1 MATTSTPTPKPTPAR
16 GTGKTKKWWIIHVA
30 AGVATVALIAFGMT
44 QCSGKKAERAEKEA
58 KKSEL
63 VAANETLDSLRS
75 VMSDARK
82 LIGRQTS
89 EIHAKSDTI
98 RMQRDSIA
106 TLNDSLA
113 IVNGKLVD
121 CRNSKRKPTKP
132 APVKPAPVASVKPDT
147 IIIVQQAPVNRGC
160 AGETNISLNNSQ
172 NNGAI
177 VAGGNPGKTDIKL
190 DNGSVNNGA
199 IVVGDGNSVVVNT
212 PAALIAADS
221 LARARQVQDVQFTS
235 VFITRSK

>member
-1 MATTSTPTPKPTPAR
+1 MPTGTSR
-16 GTGKTKKWWIIHVA
+16 TKKWWMIHVA
-30 AGVATVALIAFGMT
+30 AGVVMVALVAIGVT

-63 VAANETLDSLRS
+63 ATANAYADSLS
-75 VMSDARK
+75 NQVQEMHVQIDGLQSDN
-82 LIGRQTS
+82 I
-89 EIHAKSDTI
+89 AKSDTI
-98 RMQRDSIA
+98 AVQRDSIA
-106 TLNDSLA
+106 TLNDSLL
-113 IVNGKLVD
+113 IVNEELTD

-132 APVKPAPVASVKPDT
+132 ASVKPARVKPAPVAPVKPDT

-172 NNGAI
+172 NNGVI

-199 IVVGDGNSVVVNT
+199 IVVGNGNNVVVNT

-221 LARARQVQDVQFTS
+221 LARARQVQKVQFTS